1 MDIKPFK
8 YKKLLPPVCLL
19 LFIISCSS
27 PGKKRPAAGWDML
40 PVPAD
45 STVRYFATRE
55 SDSLGVAFHPFL
67 NTWLS
72 GMLLALKEPVLK
84 DYQGS
89 KFICRFTWLRTKHH
103 PLTVRV
109 EAEGKR
115 AMLFCKVS
123 DGAGGYLPGKIITD
137 TAFLISPHQ
146 TAAIR
151 SKLRQASFEDLPT
164 FENDT
169 GKDGAE
175 WIVEVYESGKY
186 HVVARWSP
194 QQKTSFRAI
203 GEYLMGLA
211 PLATET
217 TNDINY

>member
-1 MDIKPFK
+1 
-8 YKKLLPPVCLL
+8 
-19 LFIISCSS
+19 
-27 PGKKRPAAGWDML
+27 ML

-45 STVRYFATRE
+45 STVRYFDTRE
-55 SDSLGVAFHPFL
+55 GDSLRVAFHPFV
-67 NTWLS
+67 NTWFS

-84 DYQGS
+84 DYRGG

-109 EAEGKR
+109 EEEGNR

-123 DGAGGYLPGKIITD
+123 DGAGGYMPGSITTD
-137 TAFLISPHQ
+137 TAFLISRHQ

-151 SKLRQASFEDLPT
+151 SKLHQASFDSLPT
-164 FENDT
+164 FENDM

-175 WIVEVYESGKY
+175 WIIEVYGSGKY
-186 HVVARWSP
+186 HVVVRWSP
-194 QQKTSFRAI
+194 RQKTSFRAI
-203 GEYLMGLA
+203 GEYLTDLA

-217 TNDINY
+217 TDDINY